1 MAKPTT
7 ETKKRMHRTFEGTVV
22 DSKMNKTIVVETYRL
37 GKHTRYGKY
46 MKTSSSFK
54 VHDGKGQAKIGDKVQ
69 IMETRPLSK
78 TKFFKLFKVL
88 EKAQ

>member
-1 MAKPTT
+1 MAKTT
-7 ETKKRMHRTFEGTVV
+7 TATTKRMHRTFEGTVV
-22 DSKMNKTIVVETYRL
+22 DNKMNKTIVVETYRL

-46 MKTSSSFK
+46 MKSSSSFK
-54 VHDGKGQAKIGDKVQ
+54 VHDAKGEAKIGDKVC

>member
-1 MAKPTT
+1 MAKTA
-7 ETKKRMHRTFEGTVV
+7 EVKKRMHRTFEGTVV
-22 DSKMNKTIVVETYRL
+22 DNKMNKTIIVESYRL
-37 GKHTRYGKY
+37 GKHPRYGKY
-46 MKTSSSFK
+46 LKTSSSFK
-54 VHDGKGQAKIGDKVQ
+54 VHDEKSEAKVGDKVQ